1 MRRLMHVLG
10 SRGHRIPPSFGRF
23 AAIGLFAVLV
33 ATRSDYAQELPQF
46 KGGTNITR
54 VIVRVLDKNRRPV
67 RDLKA
72 EDFTV
77 LVNGTIRKI
86 DAVVAEDAEGPLVP
100 SAPWM
105 REVAPD
111 VATNELENPRL
122 LVLILDDV
130 AFGGVSGDPWT
141 LRETKAI
148 ASNIVDALG
157 PKDLVAVV
165 FTGDNRQPQDFTSDR
180 ARIRDA
186 IERFHDISV
195 PGQLGTRY
203 RLNTLSAAIG
213 FLKTVPDKR
222 SAILWITG
230 NLTKGSYTPTRA
242 PLPGNPSS
250 QSAGETD
257 EQLTLHQRVSLLLDE
272 ANLARIPVY
281 PIHNIGFQ
289 TPRIMPD
296 GTVVTPAFAASDFLL
311 EIARAT
317 GGHAIVNTNSPRASV
332 PTIFA
337 ELSLHYIVG
346 YEASAPTLDGR
357 FQRVQIQVNRKGV
370 TVEPAEVGYYNPTP
384 KSVVRET
391 VAATGAATTVAMSG
405 IIPMSDERLRLT
417 AMPIGP
423 DASRPGLA
431 AVGFAVGVVVPRAD
445 GFAPGDV
452 LDSELRIF
460 DGEGRREIEVRRQT
474 ADVPA
479 SANRDADFAID
490 LLLSTS
496 LKPGRYNIRASV
508 HSKTRDRS
516 GSVYTDVV
524 IPDFRKAPLSV
535 SAVLWA
541 SENSRATPRE
551 LLSTQVPVVPTTIRT
566 LTQGQ
571 RPTAFVRVFSA
582 GGKRANAVSVRVTIR
597 DATDRVVFEQ
607 VDDLALQDLEPNV
620 KSAEYRFIPPS
631 AALKPGE
638 YVLTMSVASSTRDVI
653 RRDVRF
659 SVN

>member
-1 MRRLMHVLG
+1 MRRLMHVPGGRFPHSALA
-10 SRGHRIPPSFGRF
+10 FGRF
-23 AAIGLFAVLV
+23 VAIGLLAVLV
-33 ATRSDYAQELPQF
+33 STRGDHAQELPQF

-67 RDLKA
+67 RDLKTD
-72 EDFTV
+72 DFTV
-77 LVNGTIRKI
+77 LVNGVSRRI

-105 REVAPD
+105 RDVAPD

-122 LVLILDDV
+122 FVLILDDV
-130 AFGGVSGDPWT
+130 ALGAVSGDPWT
-141 LRETKAI
+141 VRETKAI
-148 ASNIVDALG
+148 AGNIVDALG

-195 PGQLGTRY
+195 PGPLGTRY

-281 PIHNIGFQ
+281 PIHNIGLQ
-289 TPRIMPD
+289 APRLMRD
-296 GTVVTPAFAASDFLL
+296 GTVVTPAFAASDFLM

-346 YEASAPTLDGR
+346 YEAGAPTLDGR
-357 FQRVQIQVNRKGV
+357 FQRVQIQVNRKDV
-370 TVEPAEVGYYNPTP
+370 TVEPSEVSYYNPTL
-384 KSVVRET
+384 KSVARET
-391 VAATGAATTVAMSG
+391 GEATAAATSVAMSG
-405 IIPMSDERLRLT
+405 IIPMSDERLRLI

-423 DASRPGLA
+423 DASRPGFA
-431 AVGFAVGVVVPRAD
+431 AVGFALGVVVPRAD

-452 LDSELRIF
+452 LESELRIF

-474 ADVPA
+474 ADVPT

-524 IPDFRKAPLSV
+524 IPDFRKALLSV

-541 SENSRATPRE
+541 TENSRAIPRE
-551 LLSTQVPVVPTTIRT
+551 LLSTQVPIVPTTSRT
-566 LTQGQ
+566 VTQGQ
-571 RPTAFVRVFSA
+571 RPTVYVRVFSA
-582 GGKRANAVSVRVTIR
+582 GGKRANAASVRVTIR
-597 DATDRVVFEQ
+597 DLNDRVVFEQ
-607 VDDLALQDLEPNV
+607 ADDLTLQDLEPNV
-620 KSAEYRFIPPS
+620 KSAEYKFVLPS
-631 AALKPGE
+631 ATLKLGE
-638 YVLTMSVASSTRDVI
+638 YVLTMSVGTSAKDVV